1 MSVQSACVTRQPLER
16 SGWLSAAL
24 SLLAIMG
31 NLPPPRTKG
40 QNPWPHIT
48 PQYKTFF
55 PRVQLMAGQSVEVY
69 VKRVGDLSQALTQ
82 NVQIEG
88 KSDSFPPRF
97 DPTDNKNFDL
107 SKTEKSLT
115 VTAVSANAEQIT
127 IQKRD
132 GDVYELQDR
141 FDVLAN
147 ATYAGT
153 TFEDRLKE
161 GCIAEEAQPTV
172 DLIADPD
179 PFMITAGEKRTVT
192 FLMDVIPAPYSVN
205 VCYSNVL
212 RHWMSA
218 EVLGGDETSIAN
230 HGRTSGRL
238 VIPAD
243 GGTTSLDVQTME
255 DRTPKFEEEP
265 LVAFHFEGHTSI
277 TTKHRA
283 VCTFNS
289 DSAIKMVM
297 VKIMDD
303 DTPQPNQHLVNLH
316 GSTPDKLTNRPQ
328 AALKDGENSELSVT
342 RIGDT
347 ALSNVP
353 IPFEFKRCPADK
365 AISSGDRTPAS
376 MPIRSVQEPGS
387 MTLQTIDDSMD
398 KGYNE
403 LPTIKIDGDSEIWLK
418 GNSKVEH
425 SQFVVV
431 MTDND
436 KTLANLLKLS
446 DVSLTEAVDA
456 RRATCQLQLTR
467 RPIADSTETTPFGS
481 AGNDEGI
488 AGINR

>member
-31 NLPPPRTKG
+31 NLPPPKAKS
-40 QNPWPHIT
+40 QNPRPHIT
-48 PQYKTFF
+48 LQYKTFF
-55 PRVQLMAGQSVEVY
+55 PLVRLMVCQSIEVN
-69 VKRVGDLSQALTQ
+69 VRRVGDLSQALTQ

-115 VTAVSANAEQIT
+115 VAAVSANAQQIT
-127 IQKRD
+127 IQKRG

-161 GCIAEEAQPTV
+161 GCLAEEAQPTV
-172 DLIADPD
+172 DLKASPN
-179 PFMITAGEKRTVT
+179 PFMITADEKKTVT

-205 VCYSNVL
+205 VHYSIVSL
-212 RHWMSA
+212 HRMSIKM
-218 EVLGGDETSIAN
+218 LGDDGPAMFGHEI
-230 HGRTSGRL
+230 TSGRL

-243 GGTTSLDVQTME
+243 GGAASLDAQTIE
-255 DRTPKFEEEP
+255 NGTPESEERF
-265 LVAFHFEGHTSI
+265 LIAFHFKGHTPI
-277 TTKHRA
+277 TPKHRA
-283 VCTFNS
+283 VNTFTS
-289 DSAIKMVM
+289 DSAKKMVV
-297 VKIMDD
+297 VKIRDD
-303 DTPQPNQHLVNLH
+303 DTPQPIQHLVYLH
-316 GSTPDKLTNRPQ
+316 GSTPDMLTNRPQ

-376 MPIRSVQEPGS
+376 MPIRSAQESGS
-387 MTLQTIDDSMD
+387 ITLQFTDNSKD

-403 LPTIKIDGDSEIWLK
+403 LPTIKFDGDSECWLS
-418 GNSKVEH
+418 GNTKLERSRFE
-425 SQFVVV
+425 VV
-431 MTDND
+431 TANID
-436 KTLANLLKLS
+436 TTRSNLLSLCT
-446 DVSLTEAVDA
+446 VALTEVMYA
-456 RRATCQLQLTR
+456 RQATCLRQLTL
-467 RPIADSTETTPFGS
+467 RPKADPTGTTPCRA

-488 AGINR
+488 AGVNR